1 MFTVISADDRSRP
14 VPAGR
19 GAAAGILKQGQTC
32 ERPRTF
38 AGVGRGA
45 PSWGRINRLRFLSPP
60 AAQQAPGGPTYS
72 RPSKRARIVDRV
84 SPLSDRRNPGLQPA
98 RDRPAGWPSEDDGA
112 GGFSFNRSCRSAQS
126 KPVIVFGSVAEWQ
139 THGEYVVPVTA
150 SGRAGS
156 IPAGVSRGEEYPER
170 QSRRN
175 VASPVSGLL
184 APGRNGQPLYLPPA
198 ACAKRGGTVP
208 AEPSETQ
215 PVYENCDYQSRQLE
229 SVPGAFQPASRPV
242 HGIARLLFPVSS
254 MNPDGRSARLLRSE

>member
-126 KPVIVFGSVAEWQ
+126 KPVMVFGSVAKLVDARRIRRPGYSFRACRFDPCRSLSWGRISRAAVSTQ
-139 THGEYVVPVTA
+139 CGVPCL
-150 SGRAGS
+150 GLAGS
-156 IPAGVSRGEEYPER
+156 RTKRPAFVF
-170 QSRRN
+170 
-175 VASPVSGLL
+175 
-184 APGRNGQPLYLPPA
+184 APGGV
-198 ACAKRGGTVP
+198 C
-208 AEPSETQ
+208 ETRRDC
-215 PVYENCDYQSRQLE
+215 PR
-229 SVPGAFQPASRPV
+229 
-242 HGIARLLFPVSS
+242 
-254 MNPDGRSARLLRSE
+254 